1 VQRSS
6 AAVGRGA
13 IRTQSLLYLPAEC
26 CIPATSTEFTSG
38 KWPESVRAE
47 NCGCWPDSIRRPC
60 KHWPNFRSM
69 FDPLHR
75 AVSRCNC
82 DGRPTPHELRE
93 RKMKRLVLIAL
104 AVFAVGGIGIT
115 CACKAGIVTHPY
127 VGYANIWSVAV
138 CNLEEPFDGSPLK
151 VTSVRHITAE
161 HVTDV
166 PAQFVADPF
175 MMQKDGVWYLYYEV
189 LNGDT
194 GEGDIGLSTNSD
206 GVNWKYDSI
215 VLDEDFHL
223 SYPQVLEHNGEI
235 YMIPESSAA
244 GNVRL
249 YRATDFPTEWAVER
263 ILVDKPLV
271 DATLHQHDGR
281 WWMFATPC
289 DSWGDLH
296 LYSTDDLTSGD
307 WAEHPQS
314 PIVTGSARFARPG
327 GRIVKRGDRLFRL
340 AQDHKLRYGHQLW
353 ALEITKLT
361 TDEYAES
368 KAGPSPILT
377 ADGDGW
383 NGIGMHHL
391 DLHRTS
397 DGKPFACIDGLQKV
411 LCLGP
416 ITLGD

>member
-1 VQRSS
+1 M
-6 AAVGRGA
+6 
-13 IRTQSLLYLPAEC
+13 
-26 CIPATSTEFTSG
+26 
-38 KWPESVRAE
+38 VR
-47 NCGCWPDSIRRPC
+47 
-60 KHWPNFRSM
+60 
-69 FDPLHR
+69 
-75 AVSRCNC
+75 
-82 DGRPTPHELRE
+82 
-93 RKMKRLVLIAL
+93 
-104 AVFAVGGIGIT
+104 
-115 CACKAGIVTHPY
+115 
-127 VGYANIWSVAV
+127 
-138 CNLEEPFDGSPLK
+138 PLK
-151 VTSVRHITAE
+151 ITSVRHLTAE

-175 MMQKDGVWYLYYEV
+175 MMEKDGIWYLYYEV

-194 GEGDIGLSTNSD
+194 GEGDIGLSTSSD
-206 GVNWKYDSI
+206 GVNWKYNSI
-215 VLDEDFHL
+215 VLDEEFHL

-249 YRATDFPTEWAVER
+249 YRATNFPTEWTFEKT
-263 ILVDKPLV
+263 LVSKPLV

-289 DSWGDLH
+289 RSWGDLH
-296 LYSTDDLTSGD
+296 LFSADELTSSE
-307 WAEHPQS
+307 WVEHPQS

-327 GRIVKRGDRLFRL
+327 GRIVKRRDRLFRL

-353 ALEITKLT
+353 ASEITKLT
-361 TDEYAES
+361 TDESAES
-368 KAGPSPILT
+368 TPGQAPILT
-377 ADGDGW
+377 ADGEGW

-416 ITLGD
+416 ITLGE